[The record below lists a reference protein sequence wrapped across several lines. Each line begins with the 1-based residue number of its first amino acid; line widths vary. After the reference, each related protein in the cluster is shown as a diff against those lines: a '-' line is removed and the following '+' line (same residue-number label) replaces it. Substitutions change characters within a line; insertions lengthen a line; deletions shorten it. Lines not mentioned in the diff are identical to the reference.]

1 VEEDETIALF
11 AVSLANAIFEN
22 VTDVGPIVVP
32 IILDLYLREIQTAE
46 TTELQVMILQGFM
59 VALWYD
65 CNTTLVYL
73 ESR

>member
-1 VEEDETIALF
+1 MVALTGI
-11 AVSLANAIFEN
+11 SLANAIFEN
-22 VTDVGPIVVP
+22 VVDVGPMVLP
-32 IILDLYLREIQTAE
+32 GILDLYLREIQTAE

-65 CNTTLVYL
+65 CNATLVHL